1 MRERPT
7 DRSVAFIGI
16 GNLGESM
23 VLNLLE
29 CGWDVIVLDRKAER
43 LESVTA
49 AGATAATDLSDL
61 KDHDIICLAV
71 PDDDAVIQIALGPS
85 GLVHQLQPHQSLIVH
100 STILPATAQS
110 LGEQFEAAGLG
121 FLDAPVSGGAARARR
136 GDLTLMVGATAPA
149 LSAVKELLEDVASE
163 VIHLGLP
170 GAGAATKLANQLMMF
185 SALAGAHEALALATA
200 YRVDETEVLK
210 ALSTS
215 TGDTWVG
222 RNWGFFDGVAA
233 EYNRLGT
240 PLADRP
246 WSKDLS
252 EVVTAARSAEISV
265 PFAALLAQ
273 ILPRLVEEHAIVS
286 TSTQETK
293 GGTND

>member
-1 MRERPT
+1 MKERPT

-16 GNLGESM
+16 GNLGENM
-23 VLNLLE
+23 VLNLLDR
-29 CGWDVIVLDRKAER
+29 GWDVSVLDRTAER
-43 LESVTA
+43 VEGVTA
-49 AGATAATDLSDL
+49 AGATKAEDLSEL

-71 PDDDAVIQIALGPS
+71 PDDDAVIQLALGPS

-110 LGEQFEAAGLG
+110 LGEQFEAAGVG

-136 GDLTLMVGATAPA
+136 GELTLMVGATAPA
-149 LSAVKELLEDVASE
+149 LSAVKELVNDVASE

-200 YRVDETEVLK
+200 YGVDETDVLR

-233 EYNRLGT
+233 DYNRLGT
-240 PLADRP
+240 PLRDRP

-273 ILPRLVEEHAIVS
+273 TLPRLVEEHATAS
-286 TSTQETK
+286 TPTQETK
-293 GGTND
+293 GGTHE

>member
-1 MRERPT
+1 MKERPT
-7 DRSVAFIGI
+7 GRHIAFIGI

-29 CGWDVIVLDRKAER
+29 RGWDVTVLDRAVDR
-43 LESVTA
+43 VGGVTA
-49 AGATAATDLSDL
+49 AGATAAKELTDL

-71 PDDDAVIQIALGPS
+71 PDDEAVTKILLGSS
-85 GLVHQLQPHQSLIVH
+85 GLMHQLQPHQSVIVH
-100 STILPATAQS
+100 STILPATARS
-110 LGEQFEAAGLG
+110 LGEQFNAAGLN
-121 FLDAPVSGGAARARR
+121 FLDAPVSGGAARARS
-136 GDLTLMVGATAPA
+136 GELTLMVGATAEA
-149 LSAVKELLEDVASE
+149 LAAVKELLNDVAAD
-163 VIHLGLP
+163 VIHVGPP

-200 YRVDETEVLK
+200 YGVDEPHVLE

-240 PLADRP
+240 PLRDRP
-246 WSKDLS
+246 WSKDLN
-252 EVVTAARSAEISV
+252 EVVTAARSAEIDV

-273 ILPRLVEEHAIVS
+273 TLPRLVEQHAS
-286 TSTQETK
+286 LSKSMQETK
-293 GGTND
+293 GDTNE

>member
-1 MRERPT
+1 MNKRPT
-7 DRSVAFIGI
+7 DRRVAFIGI

-23 VLNLLE
+23 VLNLLDR
-29 CGWDVIVLDRKAER
+29 GWDVTVLDRTAGR

-49 AGATAATDLSDL
+49 AGAAAAPDLSDL

-71 PDDDAVIQIALGPS
+71 PDDDAVTQIALGPS

-110 LGEQFEAAGLG
+110 LGEQFEAAGVG

-136 GDLTLMVGATAPA
+136 GELTLMVGATVAA
-149 LSAVKELLEDVASE
+149 VSAVKELFNDVASE

-185 SALAGAHEALALATA
+185 SALAGAHEALALAAA
-200 YRVDETEVLK
+200 YGVDETDVLK

-240 PLADRP
+240 PLRDRP
-246 WSKDLS
+246 WSKDLT
-252 EVVTAARSAEISV
+252 EVVTAARSADISV
-265 PFAALLAQ
+265 PLAALLAQ
-273 ILPRLVEEHAIVS
+273 TLPRLVEEHATVS
-286 TSTQETK
+286 TPTLETK
-293 GGTND
+293 GDTHE

>member
-1 MRERPT
+1 MRERPI
-7 DRSVAFIGI
+7 DRTVAFIGV

-29 CGWDVIVLDRKAER
+29 RGWDITVLDRTAER

-49 AGATAATDLSDL
+49 AGATAATELSDI
-61 KDHDIICLAV
+61 KDHNIICLAV
-71 PDDDAVIQIALGPS
+71 PDDDAVSQIALGPS
-85 GLVHQLQPHQSLIVH
+85 GLLHLLQPHQSLIVH
-100 STILPATAQS
+100 STILPATARS
-110 LGEQFEAAGLG
+110 LGEQFGAAGIG

-136 GDLTLMVGATAPA
+136 GELTLMVGATADA
-149 LSAVKELLEDVASE
+149 LSVVKELFSDVAAE
-163 VIHLGLP
+163 VINLGPP

-185 SALAGAHEALALATA
+185 SALAGAHEALALAAA
-200 YRVDETEVLK
+200 YGVAETDVLK

-222 RNWGFFDGVAA
+222 RNWGFFDNVAA

-240 PLADRP
+240 PLRDRP
-246 WSKDLS
+246 WSKDLT

-273 ILPRLVEEHAIVS
+273 VLPRLVEEHAS
-286 TSTQETK
+286 QSKSTQETK
-293 GGTND
+293 GGTNE